1 MLNIPAPLGMN
12 PLQCLLFVFPLI
24 HFHIFTE
31 VPSGSSEAVNR
42 IDRPSSVETVCYD
55 PQQQLWNTLN
65 MQIVTEVC
73 DPSADE
79 KKAGVERDLEL
90 SLEAESLAS
99 IQSFNLK

>member
-12 PLQCLLFVFPLI
+12 PLQCLLFVFPLK
-24 HFHIFTE
+24 HFHIFTK
-31 VPSGSSEAVNR
+31 VPSGSSEGAER

-65 MQIVTEVC
+65 MQIKTEVC

-79 KKAGVERDLEL
+79 DKPVERDLEL
-90 SLEAESLAS
+90 SLEHESLES
-99 IQSFNLK
+99 LKCFNLK

>member
-12 PLQCLLFVFPLI
+12 PLQCLLLFSSNTSS
-24 HFHIFTE
+24 HFTK
-31 VPSGSSEAVNR
+31 VPSGSSEGAER

-65 MQIVTEVC
+65 MQIKTEVC

-79 KKAGVERDLEL
+79 DKPVERDLEL
-90 SLEAESLAS
+90 SLEHESLES
-99 IQSFNLK
+99 LKCFNLK